1 MTTPTGAGQKW
12 IGRSVKR
19 VEDARLLTGRGTYI
33 DDHPPVGSLFHAAIV
48 RSPHAH
54 ARILGYDL
62 REALAVDGVVGVITG
77 ADVAEHTK
85 PFSVGVTAPA
95 RYYCAATDKA
105 RFVGEPVAVVVAK
118 SRYVAEDAA
127 ELVQVQYE
135 PLPAVVDP
143 ERALE
148 PDAPVLHEA
157 VGSNL
162 ANNRRLVYG
171 DPDRAFR
178 DADVVIKERFRFPKY
193 GSTPMET
200 YGVIARWDRF
210 DGVCTVWSNFM
221 GPFIM
226 HPLTARVLG
235 LPENR
240 LRFIV
245 PPDIGGSFGIK
256 SLIYPY
262 IALIAVASKLT
273 GVAVKWIEDRR
284 EHLLASSTG
293 TDRVAYRELAAR
305 KDGTVLGMRFKWF
318 DNVGGYI
325 RSPEPGC
332 SFRPTGN
339 FVGPYRFQHLEVDA
353 STVMTNKSLTGPNR
367 GYACGH
373 LYFETEGMMDRLAEK
388 LGLDPVEV
396 RRRNLIPASAFP
408 YRTPTGGLYDSG
420 DYPATLDKAVEL
432 AKYDELRREQA
443 TARAAGRYVGIGV
456 ALAVDPSV
464 SNMGYVAT
472 ALDPQFRAKPEYL
485 PKSGAVDSATVKV
498 DPLGR
503 VTAIL
508 ATTPQG
514 QGHQTIV
521 AQIIADEL
529 GLVPEDVTV
538 VDEMDTFT
546 RIWSISSGTYS
557 SRFGSVGTSA
567 VALAARKLKAK
578 LVAYAA
584 HLMDLPAESLE
595 FRDGSVRPKQ
605 GKGPSYSVKDLAGRA
620 HWNTESLP
628 EGMEPGLQATAV
640 FGFEVAR
647 SVDQEDRVNSS
658 NTYGFI
664 AEIMAVEVDPETAA
678 IKILRYVSVHDAGT
692 IINPMI
698 AEGQIYGGALH
709 GLGGALYEELQYD
722 EDGQCLTAT
731 FMDYLVP
738 TACEAPPTIE
748 IAHVVSPSPLTPLG
762 SKGLGESSSMT
773 VPAVIANA
781 VSDAL
786 APLGI
791 RITELPMT
799 PSGLWKLIERARRS
813 PAAPADRAP
822 VERADRSPAAPAAGH
837 PRSEPT
843 TRTPLQ

>member
-1 MTTPTGAGQKW
+1 MSATKW
-12 IGRSVKR
+12 IGKPVKR
-19 VEDARLLTGRGTYI
+19 VEDARLLTGRGAYI
-33 DDHPPVGSLFHAAIV
+33 DDHPPVANLFHAAIV

-54 ARILGYDL
+54 ARILGYDVAAA
-62 REALAVDGVVGVITG
+62 RAMDGVVGVVTG
-77 ADVAEHTK
+77 ADVLKHTK
-85 PFSVGVTAPA
+85 PFSVGVTAPVH
-95 RYYCAATDKA
+95 YYCAATDRA

-118 SRYVAEDAA
+118 SRYAAEDAA
-127 ELVQVQYE
+127 DLVRVDYE

-178 DADVVIKERFRFPKY
+178 DADVVVKERFKFPKY
-193 GSTPMET
+193 GSTPIET
-200 YGVIARWDRF
+200 YGVIAKWDALE
-210 DGVCTVWSNFM
+210 GVCTVWSNFM

-262 IALIAVASKLT
+262 IALIALASKLT
-273 GVAVKWIEDRR
+273 GVAVKWIEDRH

-293 TDRVAYRELAAR
+293 TDRVAYRELAAK
-305 KDGTVLGMRFKWF
+305 KDGTILGMRFRWL

-353 STVMTNKSLTGPNR
+353 STVTTNKSLTGPNR

-373 LYFETEGMMDRLAEK
+373 LYFETEGMLDRLADE
-388 LGLDPVEV
+388 LGVDPAEV
-396 RRRNLIPASAFP
+396 RRRNLIQPQAMP
-408 YRTPTGGLYDSG
+408 YRTPSGGLYDSG
-420 DYPATLDKAVEL
+420 DYPKAFDKALEL
-432 AKYDELRREQA
+432 AKYAELRREQA
-443 TARAAGRYVGIGV
+443 KARAAGRWFGVGL

-508 ATTPQG
+508 GTTPQG
-514 QGHQTIV
+514 QGHQTVVSQIV
-521 AQIIADEL
+521 AEEL
-529 GLVPEDVTV
+529 GLDPEDVTV

-546 RIWSISSGTYS
+546 RVWSISSGTYS

-567 VALAARKLKAK
+567 VALAARKLRAK
-578 LVAYAA
+578 LVEYAA
-584 HLMDLPAESLE
+584 HLMDMPVAQVEW
-595 FRDGSVRPKQ
+595 RDGAVRPKE

-640 FGFEVAR
+640 FGFTVSKA
-647 SVDQEDRVNSS
+647 VDAEDRVNSS

-664 AEIMAVEVDPETAA
+664 AEVMAVEVDPETAA

-709 GLGGALYEELQYD
+709 GLGGALYEELAYD
-722 EDGQCLTAT
+722 EDGQCLTGS

-738 TACEAPPTIE
+738 TASEAPTIE

-786 APLGI
+786 KPLGI
-791 RITELPMT
+791 RINELPMT
-799 PSGLWKLIERARRS
+799 PSKLHALIKKARK
-813 PAAPADRAP
+813 A
-822 VERADRSPAAPAAGH
+822 
-837 PRSEPT
+837 
-843 TRTPLQ
+843 

>member
-1 MTTPTGAGQKW
+1 MSPTGW
-12 IGRSVKR
+12 IGKPVKR

-33 DDHPPVGSLFHAAIV
+33 DDHPPVANLHHAAIV

-54 ARILGYDL
+54 ARIAGYDL
-62 REALAVDGVVGVITG
+62 TAALAVDGVVGAVTG
-77 ADVAEHTK
+77 EDVLRHTK
-85 PFSVGVTAPA
+85 PFSVGVTAPVH
-95 RYYCAATDKA
+95 YYCAATDKA
-105 RFVGEPVAVVVAK
+105 RFVGEPVAVLVAK
-118 SRYVAEDAA
+118 TRYIAEDAA
-127 ELVQVQYE
+127 ELVRVRYE

-148 PDAPVLHEA
+148 PDAPVLHDA
-157 VGSNL
+157 VGTNL
-162 ANNRRLVYG
+162 AGHRRLVYG
-171 DPDRAFR
+171 DPDRAFGE
-178 DADVVIKERFRFPKY
+178 ADVVLKERFRFPKY
-193 GSTPMET
+193 GSTPIET
-200 YGVIARWDRF
+200 YGVIAAWDSLE
-210 DGVCTVWSNFM
+210 GVCTVWSNFM

-235 LPENR
+235 LPENQ

-256 SLIYPY
+256 TSIYPY
-262 IALIAVASKLT
+262 IALIALAALRT

-284 EHLLASSTG
+284 EHLLASSSG
-293 TDRVAYRELAAR
+293 TDRIADRELAAK
-305 KDGTVLGMRFKWF
+305 KDGTILGMRFRWL

-339 FVGPYRFQHLEVDA
+339 FVGPYRFQNLEVDA

-373 LYFETEGMMDRLAEK
+373 LYFETEGMIDRLADR
-388 LGLDPVEV
+388 LGMDPAEV
-396 RRRNLIPASAFP
+396 RRRNLIPPGAMP

-420 DYPATLDKAVEL
+420 DYPAAFEKALEI
-432 AKYDELRREQA
+432 AKYTELRREQA
-443 TARAAGRYVGIGV
+443 KARAASRYVGIGL

-485 PKSGAVDSATVKV
+485 PKSGAVDSATVKI

-503 VTAIL
+503 VIAIL
-508 ATTPQG
+508 GTTPQG
-514 QGHQTIV
+514 QGHQTVVSQIV
-521 AQIIADEL
+521 ADEL
-529 GLVPEDVTV
+529 GLHPEDVTV

-578 LVAYAA
+578 LVEYAA
-584 HLMDLPAESLE
+584 HLMGVTPSEVE
-595 FRDGSVRPKQ
+595 FRDGGVHRTS
-605 GKGPSYSVKDLAGRA
+605 GKAAPYSIKDLAGRA

-628 EGMEPGLQATAV
+628 EGMEPGLAATAV
-640 FGFEVAR
+640 FGFTVAKA
-647 SVDQEDRVNSS
+647 VDAEDRVNSS

-664 AEIMAVEVDPETAA
+664 AEVMAVEVDPDTAA
-678 IKILRYVSVHDAGT
+678 ITIVKYVTVHDAGT

-698 AEGQIYGGALH
+698 VEGQIYGGALH
-709 GLGGALYEELQYD
+709 GLGGALYEELAYD
-722 EDGQCLTAT
+722 DAVQCLSGT
-731 FMDYLVP
+731 FMDSLEP
-738 TACEAPPTIE
+738 TATEAPTID

-773 VPAVIANA
+773 VPAGIANA

-786 APLGI
+786 SPLGI

-799 PSGLWKLIERARRS
+799 PTRLYELIKKARQ
-813 PAAPADRAP
+813 
-822 VERADRSPAAPAAGH
+822 
-837 PRSEPT
+837 T
-843 TRTPLQ
+843 

>member
-1 MTTPTGAGQKW
+1 MSRSTGTPEASTTSERW
-12 IGRSVKR
+12 IGRPVRR
-19 VEDARLLTGRGTYI
+19 VEDHRLLTGRGTYI
-33 DDHPPVGSLFHAAIV
+33 DDHPPVANAYAAAIV

-54 ARILGYDL
+54 ARILGYDDAA
-62 REALAVDGVVGVITG
+62 ALATPGVAGVITG
-77 ADVAEHTK
+77 ADVARATK
-85 PFSVGVTAPA
+85 PFSVGVTAPVH
-95 RYYCAATDKA
+95 YYCAATDRA
-105 RFVGEPVAVVVAK
+105 RFVGEPVAVVVARD
-118 SRYVAEDAA
+118 RYLAEDAA
-127 ELVQVQYE
+127 EAVVVDYE
-135 PLPAVVDP
+135 PLPVVIDP

-162 ANNRRLVYG
+162 AGHRRLVYG
-171 DPDRAFR
+171 DPDRAFAE
-178 DADVVIKERFRFPKY
+178 ADVVIRERFRFPKY
-193 GSTPMET
+193 GSTPIET
-200 YGVIARWDRF
+200 YGIIARWDPH
-210 DGVCTVWSNFM
+210 DGVLTVWSNFM

-226 HPLTARVLG
+226 HPLVARVLG
-235 LPENR
+235 LAENK

-256 SLIYPY
+256 SSIYPY
-262 IALIAVASKLT
+262 IALIGLAAMRT
-273 GVAVKWIEDRR
+273 GVTVKWIEDRR

-293 TDRVAYRELAAR
+293 TDRIADRELAAR
-305 KDGTVLGMRFKWF
+305 RDGTILGMRFRWL

-339 FVGPYRFQHLEVDA
+339 FVGPYRFQDLEVDA
-353 STVMTNKSLTGPNR
+353 AVVMTNKSLTGPNR

-373 LYFETEGMMDRLAEK
+373 LYFETERMIDLLAER
-388 LGLDPVEV
+388 LGMDPVEV
-396 RRRNLIPASAFP
+396 RRKNLIQPEDFP

-420 DYPATLDKAVEL
+420 DYPATLDKALEM
-432 AKYDELRREQA
+432 ARYPALREAQ
-443 TARAAGRYVGIGV
+443 ARARAEGRWVGIGI

-485 PKSGAVDSATVKV
+485 PKSGAAESATVKV

-508 ATTPQG
+508 GTTPQG

-521 AQIIADEL
+521 SQIVADEL
-529 GLVPEDVTV
+529 GLRPEDVTV

-567 VALAARKLKAK
+567 AALAARKLKAK
-578 LVAYAA
+578 LVEYAA
-584 HLMDLPAESLE
+584 HLMEAPAGQLE
-595 FRDGSVRPKQ
+595 FRDGAVRHRA
-605 GKGPSYSVKDLAGRA
+605 GKGPAYTVKDLAGRA
-620 HWNTESLP
+620 HWHTQSIP
-628 EGMEPGLQATAV
+628 DGMEAGLQATAV
-640 FGFEVAR
+640 FHFPEAKA
-647 SVDQEDRVNSS
+647 VDAEDRVNSS

-664 AEIMAVEVDPETAA
+664 AEVMMVEVDRQTAA
-678 IKILRYVSVHDAGT
+678 VKISKYITVHDAGT

-698 AEGQIYGGALH
+698 VEGQIYGGALH

-722 EDGQCLTAT
+722 DSGQCLTAT

-738 TACEAPPTIE
+738 TASEAPVIDIE
-748 IAHVVSPSPLTPLG
+748 HISSPSPLTTLG

-773 VPAVIANA
+773 VPAVLANA

-786 APLGI
+786 QPLGI
-791 RITELPMT
+791 GITELPIT
-799 PSGLWKLIERARRS
+799 PSRLWERIEEARRAGGR
-813 PAAPADRAP
+813 PRA
-822 VERADRSPAAPAAGH
+822 
-837 PRSEPT
+837 
-843 TRTPLQ
+843 

>member
-1 MTTPTGAGQKW
+1 MTERW
-12 IGRSVKR
+12 IGRSVPR
-19 VEDARLLTGRGTYI
+19 VEDGRLLTGRGTFI
-33 DDHPPVGSLFHAAIV
+33 DDHPPVANLCHAAIV

-62 REALAVDGVVGVITG
+62 TAALAMEGVVGAITG
-77 ADVAEHTK
+77 ADVAKACK
-85 PFSVGVTAPA
+85 PFGVGVTAPVH
-95 RYYCAATDKA
+95 YYPTAIDRA
-105 RFVGEPVAVVVAK
+105 RFVGEPVAVVVARD
-118 SRYVAEDAA
+118 RYLAEDAA
-127 ELVQVQYE
+127 EMVAVDYD

-148 PDAPVLHEA
+148 PDAPILHEK
-157 VGSNL
+157 VGTNL
-162 ANNRRLVYG
+162 AGNRRLVYG
-171 DPDRAFR
+171 DPDGAFA
-178 DADVVIKERFRFPKY
+178 DADVVVRERFRFPKY
-193 GSTPMET
+193 GSTPIET
-200 YGVIARWDRF
+200 YGVIARWDPL
-210 DGVCTVWSNFM
+210 DGVLTIWSNFM

-226 HPLTARVLG
+226 HPLVARVLG

-245 PPDIGGSFGIK
+245 PTDIGGSFGIK
-256 SLIYPY
+256 SSIYPY
-262 IALIAVASKLT
+262 MALIGLAAMKT
-273 GVAVKWIEDRR
+273 GVPVKWIEDRR
-284 EHLLASSTG
+284 EHLLASSSG
-293 TDRVAYRELAAR
+293 TDRIAWREVAAR
-305 KDGTVLGMRFKWF
+305 RDGTILGMRFKWY

-339 FVGPYRFQHLEVDA
+339 FVGPYSFQNLEVDA
-353 STVMTNKSLTGPNR
+353 SVVMTNKSLTGPNR

-373 LYFETEGMMDRLAEK
+373 LYFETERMMDLLAAK
-388 LGLDPVEV
+388 VGLDPVEI
-396 RRRNLIPASAFP
+396 RRKNLIARDAFP

-420 DYPATLDKAVEL
+420 DYQTTFDRALEA
-432 AKYDELRREQA
+432 AKYDDLRRQQSK
-443 TARAAGRYVGIGV
+443 ARAEGRLFGIGL

-485 PKSGAVDSATVKV
+485 PKSGAVDAATVKI

-503 VTAIL
+503 VIAIL
-508 ATTPQG
+508 GTTPQG

-521 AQIIADEL
+521 SQIVADEL
-529 GLVPEDVTV
+529 GLEPRDVTV

-546 RIWSISSGTYS
+546 RVWSISSGTYS

-567 VALAARKLKAK
+567 TALAARKLKAK
-578 LVAYAA
+578 LVEYAA
-584 HLMDLPAESLE
+584 HLMDRPADDVE
-595 FRDGSVRPKQ
+595 FRDGGVHLKQ
-605 GKGPSYSVKDLAGRA
+605 GKGPSYSIKDLAGRA

-628 EGMEPGLQATAV
+628 EGMEPALQATAV
-640 FGFEVAR
+640 FGFTVAKA
-647 SVDQEDRVNSS
+647 VDAEDRVNSS

-664 AEIMAVEVDPETAA
+664 AEVMAVEVDPGTAA
-678 IKILRYVSVHDAGT
+678 IRIVKYVTVHDAGT

-698 AEGQIYGGALH
+698 VEGQIYGGALH
-709 GLGGALYEELQYD
+709 GLGGALYEELAYD
-722 EDGQCLTAT
+722 DDGQLLTGT

-738 TACEAPPTIE
+738 TASEAPEIDIE
-748 IAHVVSPSPLTPLG
+748 HVVSPSPLTTLG

-791 RITELPMT
+791 SITELPMT
-799 PSGLWKLIERARRS
+799 PSRLHALIQAARPGGRA
-813 PAAPADRAP
+813 
-822 VERADRSPAAPAAGH
+822 
-837 PRSEPT
+837 
-843 TRTPLQ
+843 

>member
-1 MTTPTGAGQKW
+1 MKASGW
-12 IGRSVKR
+12 IGKPVKR
-19 VEDARLLTGRGTYI
+19 VEDARLLTGRGRFI
-33 DDHPPVGSLFHAAIV
+33 DDHPPTGNIHHAAIV

-54 ARILGYDL
+54 ARILGYDVAA
-62 REALAVDGVVGVITG
+62 ALKMDGVVGVVTG
-77 ADVAEHTK
+77 EDVAKSTR
-85 PFSVGVTAPA
+85 PFSVGVTAPVH
-95 RYYCAATDKA
+95 YYCAATDRA
-105 RFVGEPVAVVVAK
+105 RFVGEPVAVVVARD
-118 SRYVAEDAA
+118 RYRAEDAA
-127 ELVQVQYE
+127 DAVVVHYE
-135 PLPAVVDP
+135 PIPAVLDP

-148 PDAPVLHEA
+148 PDAPVLHDA
-157 VGSNL
+157 VGTNL
-162 ANNRRLVYG
+162 AGHRRLVYG

-178 DADVVIKERFRFPKY
+178 EADVVIRERFRFPKY
-193 GSTPMET
+193 GSTPIET
-200 YGVIARWDRF
+200 YGIVARWDVLE
-210 DGVCTVWSNFM
+210 GVLTVWSNFM

-256 SLIYPY
+256 SSIYPY
-262 IALIAVASKLT
+262 IALIGLAAMKT
-273 GVAVKWIEDRR
+273 GVTVKWIEDRR

-293 TDRVAYRELAAR
+293 TDRIADREVAAR
-305 KDGTVLGMRFKWF
+305 KDGTVVGMRFRWL

-339 FVGPYRFQHLEVDA
+339 FVGPYRFQNLEVDA
-353 STVMTNKSLTGPNR
+353 SVVMTNKSLTGPNR

-373 LYFETEGMMDRLAEK
+373 LYFETEGMMDRLAEA

-396 RRRNLIPASAFP
+396 RRRNLLVSEQMP

-420 DYPATLDKAVEL
+420 DYPAAFDKALDL
-432 AKYDELRREQA
+432 AQYDQLRREQA
-443 TARAAGRYVGIGV
+443 KARAEGRWFGIGL

-508 ATTPQG
+508 GSTPQG
-514 QGHQTIV
+514 QGHQTVV
-521 AQIIADEL
+521 AQILADEL
-529 GLVPEDVTV
+529 GLVPDDVTV

-546 RIWSISSGTYS
+546 RVWSISSGTYS

-567 VALAARKLKAK
+567 VALAARKLKRK
-578 LVAYAA
+578 LCEYAA
-584 HLMDLPAESLE
+584 HLMEVPADQVE
-595 FRDGSVRPKQ
+595 FSQGAGRGRAGQRPA
-605 GKGPSYSVKDLAGRA
+605 SSVKDLAGRA

-628 EGMEPGLQATAV
+628 DGMEPGLQATAV
-640 FGFEVAR
+640 FGFSVAKA
-647 SVDQEDRVNSS
+647 VDQEDRVNSS

-664 AEIMAVEVDPETAA
+664 AEVMAVEVDPETAA
-678 IKILRYVSVHDAGT
+678 ITILKYVTVHDAGT
-692 IINPMI
+692 VINPMI

-709 GLGGALYEELQYD
+709 GLGGALYEELLYD
-722 EDGQCLTAT
+722 ENGQCLTAT

-738 TACEAPPTIE
+738 TASEAPRID
-748 IAHVVSPSPLTPLG
+748 IGHIVSPSPLTPLG

-773 VPAVIANA
+773 VPAVIAGA

-786 APLGI
+786 SPLGV

-799 PSGLWKLIERARRS
+799 PDRLWRLIRGARAGQRR
-813 PAAPADRAP
+813 
-822 VERADRSPAAPAAGH
+822 
-837 PRSEPT
+837 
-843 TRTPLQ
+843 

>member
-1 MTTPTGAGQKW
+1 MSATGW
-12 IGRSVKR
+12 IGKSVRR
-19 VEDARLLTGRGTYI
+19 VEDWHLLTGRGTYI
-33 DDHPPVGSLFHAAIV
+33 DDHPPVA
-48 RSPHAH
+48 
-54 ARILGYDL
+54 
-62 REALAVDGVVGVITG
+62 GV
-77 ADVAEHTK
+77 H
-85 PFSVGVTAPA
+85 
-95 RYYCAATDKA
+95 
-105 RFVGEPVAVVVAK
+105 
-118 SRYVAEDAA
+118 
-127 ELVQVQYE
+127 
-135 PLPAVVDP
+135 PAVIDP
-143 ERALE
+143 EAALE
-148 PDAPVLHEA
+148 PDAPILHDA
-157 VGSNL
+157 VGTNL
-162 ANNRRLVYG
+162 AGHRRLVYG

-178 DADVVIKERFRFPKY
+178 EADVVLKERFRFPKY
-193 GSTPMET
+193 SSTPIET
-200 YGVIARWDRF
+200 YGVIAKWDAL

-235 LPENR
+235 LPENK

-256 SLIYPY
+256 TSIYPY
-262 IALIAVASKLT
+262 IALIALAAMRT

-284 EHLLASSTG
+284 EHLLASSSG
-293 TDRVAYRELAAR
+293 TDRIADRELAAK
-305 KDGTVLGMRFKWF
+305 KDGTILGMRFRWL

-339 FVGPYRFQHLEVDA
+339 FVGPYRFQNLEVDA
-353 STVMTNKSLTGPNR
+353 SAVMTNKSLTGPNR

-373 LYFETEGMMDRLAEK
+373 LYFETEGMIDRLADR
-388 LGLDPVEV
+388 LGMDPAEV
-396 RRRNLIPASAFP
+396 RRRNLIPPGAMP

-420 DYPATLDKAVEL
+420 DYPAAFEKALEI
-432 AKYDELRREQA
+432 AKYTELRREQA
-443 TARAAGRYVGIGV
+443 KARAASRYVGIGL

-472 ALDPQFRAKPEYL
+472 ALDPRFRAKPEYL
-485 PKSGAVDSATVKV
+485 PKSGAVDSATVKI

-503 VTAIL
+503 VIAIL
-508 ATTPQG
+508 GTTPQG

-521 AQIIADEL
+521 SQIVADEL
-529 GLVPEDVTV
+529 GVEPRDVTV

-546 RIWSISSGTYS
+546 RVWSISSGTYS

-578 LVAYAA
+578 LVEYGA
-584 HLMDLPAESLE
+584 HLLDVPKEQLT
-595 FRDGSVRPKQ
+595 FRDGAIRPRT
-605 GKGPSYSVKDLAGRA
+605 GKGPSYSIKDLAGRA

-640 FGFEVAR
+640 FGFPVSKA
-647 SVDQEDRVNSS
+647 VDAEDRVNSS

-664 AEIMAVEVDPETAA
+664 AEVMAVEVDPETAA
-678 IKILRYVSVHDAGT
+678 IKILRYATVHDAGT

-722 EDGQCLTAT
+722 EGGQLLTGT

-738 TACEAPPTIE
+738 TAVEAPVID

-786 APLGI
+786 APIGV
-791 RITELPMT
+791 RISELPMS
-799 PSGLWKLIERARRS
+799 PARLWELIERARKTGGSGS
-813 PAAPADRAP
+813 P
-822 VERADRSPAAPAAGH
+822 
-837 PRSEPT
+837 
-843 TRTPLQ
+843 

>member
-1 MTTPTGAGQKW
+1 MTTQSW
-12 IGRSVKR
+12 IGQPVKR
-19 VEDARLLTGRGTYI
+19 VEDARLLSGRGNFI
-33 DDHPPVGSLFHAAIV
+33 DDLTPCPNVHHAAIV

-54 ARILGYDL
+54 ARILGY
-62 REALAVDGVVGVITG
+62 EVSAALAMEGVVGVITG
-77 ADVAEHTK
+77 GDVERLTR
-85 PFSVGVTAPA
+85 PFSVGVTAPVS
-95 RYYCAATDKA
+95 YYCLATDKA
-105 RFVGEPVAVVVAK
+105 RFVGEPVAMVVARN
-118 SRYVAEDAA
+118 RYLAEDAA
-127 ELVQVQYE
+127 EAVVVDYE
-135 PLPAVVDP
+135 PLPAVVDV

-148 PDAPVLHEA
+148 PNAPVLHEA
-157 VGSNL
+157 MGGNL
-162 ANNRRLVYG
+162 TGHRRLVYS
-171 DPDRAFR
+171 DPDRAF
-178 DADVVIKERFRFPKY
+178 AEAEIVIRERFRYPKY
-193 GSTPMET
+193 SSTPIET
-200 YGVIARWDRF
+200 YGVIAHWEPLE
-210 DGVCTVWSNFM
+210 GVYTLWSNFM

-235 LPENR
+235 VSENR

-256 SLIYPY
+256 SSMYPY
-262 IALIAVASKLT
+262 MALVALAARLT
-273 GVAVKWIEDRR
+273 GVPVKWIEDRR
-284 EHLLASSTG
+284 EHLLASSSG

-305 KDGTVLGMRFKWF
+305 KDGTVLGMRYRWL

-339 FVGPYRFQHLEVDA
+339 FVGPYRFENLEVDA
-353 STVMTNKSLTGPNR
+353 SVVMTNKSLTGPNR

-373 LYFETEGMMDRLAEK
+373 LYFETEGMMDRLAER

-396 RRRNLIPASAFP
+396 RRTNLIQRGEFP
-408 YRTPTGGLYDSG
+408 YRSPTGGLYDSG
-420 DYPATLDKAVEL
+420 DYPAALDKALEL
-432 AKYDELRREQA
+432 ARYAELRREQVV
-443 TARAAGRYVGIGV
+443 ARAAGRYVGIGV

-472 ALDPQFRAKPEYL
+472 ALDPQLRAKPEYL
-485 PKSGAVDSATVKV
+485 PKSGAVDAATIRV

-514 QGHQTIV
+514 QGHQTVVSQIV
-521 AQIIADEL
+521 ADEL
-529 GLVPEDVTV
+529 GLDPADVTV
-538 VDEMDTFT
+538 VDEMDTYT
-546 RIWSISSGTYS
+546 RFWSISSGTCS

-567 VALAARKLKAK
+567 VALAAKKLKAK
-578 LVAYAA
+578 LVEYAA
-584 HLMDLPAESLE
+584 HLMERPIAELE
-595 FRDGSVRPKQ
+595 FRDGAVRPKT
-605 GKGPSYSVKDLAGRA
+605 GTGPSYSVKDLAGRA

-628 EGMEPGLQATAV
+628 DGMEPGLQASAV
-640 FGFEVAR
+640 FGFTDAR
-647 SVDQEDRVNSS
+647 AVDENDCVNSS

-664 AEIMAVEVDPETAA
+664 AEVMAVEVDPDTAA
-678 IKILRYVSVHDAGT
+678 ITILRYATVHDAGT

-698 AEGQIYGGALH
+698 AEGQIHGGALH

-722 EDGQCLTAT
+722 ADGQFLTGS

-738 TACEAPPTIE
+738 TAAEAPVID

-786 APLGI
+786 RPLGV
-791 RITELPMT
+791 RITELPMS
-799 PSGLWKLIERARRS
+799 PSRLWALIQSARQR
-813 PAAPADRAP
+813 
-822 VERADRSPAAPAAGH
+822 
-837 PRSEPT
+837 
-843 TRTPLQ
+843 

>member
-1 MTTPTGAGQKW
+1 MTAPSGGAGQRW
-12 IGRSVKR
+12 IGRSVRR

-33 DDHPPVGSLFHAAIV
+33 DDHPPVGNLFHAAIV

-62 REALAVDGVVGVITG
+62 EAARALPGVVGVITG
-77 ADVAEHTK
+77 ADVARHSK
-85 PFSVGVTAPA
+85 PFSVGVTAPVH
-95 RYYCAATDKA
+95 YYCAATDKA
-105 RFVGEPVAVVVAK
+105 RFVGEPVAVVVAR

-127 ELVQVQYE
+127 ELVQVRYE

-148 PDAPVLHEA
+148 PDAPVLHET
-157 VGSNL
+157 VGTNL

-178 DADVVIKERFRFPKY
+178 DAEVVLKERFRFPKY
-193 GSTPMET
+193 GSTPIET
-200 YGVIARWDRF
+200 YGVIARWDAL

-262 IALIAVASKLT
+262 IALVALASKLT

-305 KDGTVLGMRFKWF
+305 KDGTVLGMRFKWL

-353 STVMTNKSLTGPNR
+353 STVMTNKCLTGPNR

-373 LYFETEGMMDRLAEK
+373 LYFETEGMMDRLAER

-396 RRRNLIPASAFP
+396 RRRNLIPAGAFP

-420 DYPATLDKAVEL
+420 DYPAALDKAVQL
-432 AKYDELRREQA
+432 ARYDELRREQA
-443 TARAAGRYVGIGV
+443 RARAAGRYFGVGV

-521 AQIIADEL
+521 AQIVADEL
-529 GLVPEDVTV
+529 GSVPEDVTV

-546 RIWSISSGTYS
+546 RVWSISSGTYS

-595 FRDGSVRPKQ
+595 FRDGAVRPKR

-628 EGMEPGLQATAV
+628 AGMEPGLQATAV
-640 FGFEVAR
+640 FGFDVAR
-647 SVDQEDRVNSS
+647 AVDAEDRVNSS

-678 IKILRYVSVHDAGT
+678 IRILRYVTVHDAGT

-738 TACEAPPTIE
+738 TACEAPTIE

-773 VPAVIANA
+773 VPAVVANA

-791 RITELPMT
+791 RITELPIT
-799 PSGLWKLIERARRS
+799 PSKLHAMIQKARK
-813 PAAPADRAP
+813 
-822 VERADRSPAAPAAGH
+822 
-837 PRSEPT
+837 T
-843 TRTPLQ
+843 

>member
-1 MTTPTGAGQKW
+1 MTERAAQDRPADAPGW
-12 IGRSVKR
+12 IGQPVKR
-19 VEDARLLTGRGTYI
+19 VEDARLLAGRGRFI
-33 DDHPPVGSLFHAAIV
+33 DDASPCPDVHHAAIV

-54 ARILGYDL
+54 ARILGYDVSA
-62 REALAVDGVVGVITG
+62 ALAMEGVAGVVTG
-77 ADVAEHTK
+77 EDVARLTK
-85 PFSVGVTAPA
+85 PFSVGVTAPV

-105 RFVGEPVAVVVAK
+105 RFVGEPVAVVVARD
-118 SRYVAEDAA
+118 RYLAEDAA
-127 ELVQVQYE
+127 DAVAVHYE
-135 PLPAVVDP
+135 PLPAVVDV

-148 PDAPVLHEA
+148 PDAPLLHEA

-162 ANNRRLVYG
+162 AGHRRLVYG
-171 DPDRAFR
+171 DPDRAFAE
-178 DADVVIKERFRFPKY
+178 ADVVIRERFRYPKY
-193 GSTPMET
+193 SSTPIET
-200 YGVIARWDRF
+200 YGVIARWDPLEAAY
-210 DGVCTVWSNFM
+210 TLWSNFM

-235 LPENR
+235 VAENK

-256 SLIYPY
+256 SSMYPY
-262 IALIAVASKLT
+262 MALIALAARQT
-273 GVAVKWIEDRR
+273 GVPVKWIEDRR
-284 EHLLASSTG
+284 EHLMASSSG
-293 TDRVAYRELAAR
+293 TDRVAYRELAAK
-305 KDGTVLGMRFKWF
+305 KDGSILGMRYRWL

-339 FVGPYRFQHLEVDA
+339 FVGPYRFQHLEVDT
-353 STVMTNKSLTGPNR
+353 SVVMTNKSLTGPNR

-373 LYFETEGMMDRLAEK
+373 LYFETERMMDLLAER

-396 RRRNLIPASAFP
+396 RRRNLIQAGQFP
-408 YRTPTGGLYDSG
+408 YRSPTGGLYDSG
-420 DYPATLDKAVEL
+420 DYPAALDKALEV
-432 AKYDELRREQA
+432 ARYAELREEQKH
-443 TARAAGRYVGIGV
+443 ARAAGRCFGIGV

-485 PKSGAVDSATVKV
+485 PKSGAVDAATVRV

-503 VTAIL
+503 VTVIL

-514 QGHQTIV
+514 QGHQTVVSQIV
-521 AQIIADEL
+521 ADEL
-529 GLVPEDVTV
+529 GLTPEDVTV

-546 RIWSISSGTYS
+546 RFWSISSGTYS

-578 LVAYAA
+578 LVDYAA
-584 HLMDLPAESLE
+584 HLMERPAAELT
-595 FRDGSVRPKQ
+595 FRDGAVRTTT

-628 EGMEPGLQATAV
+628 EGMEPGLEASAV
-640 FGFEVAR
+640 FGFTVAKA
-647 SVDQEDRVNSS
+647 VDQNDCVNSS

-664 AEIMAVEVDPETAA
+664 AEVMAVEVDPETAA
-678 IKILRYVSVHDAGT
+678 IKILRYATVHDAGT

-709 GLGGALYEELQYD
+709 GLGGALFEELQYD
-722 EDGQCLTAT
+722 DAGQFLTGS

-738 TACEAPPTIE
+738 TAAEAPVID
-748 IAHVVSPSPLTPLG
+748 IAHIVSPSPLTPLG

-786 APLGI
+786 GPLGV
-791 RITELPMT
+791 RITELPMSPT
-799 PSGLWKLIERARRS
+799 RLWTLIERARQEGSAVR
-813 PAAPADRAP
+813 P
-822 VERADRSPAAPAAGH
+822 
-837 PRSEPT
+837 
-843 TRTPLQ
+843 

>member
-1 MTTPTGAGQKW
+1 MPAQPW
-12 IGRSVKR
+12 VGRSVPR
-19 VEDARLLTGRGTYI
+19 VEDGRLLTGRGTFI
-33 DDHPPVGSLFHAAIV
+33 DDHPPVANACHAAIV

-54 ARILGYDL
+54 ARILGYDVAP
-62 REALAVDGVVGVITG
+62 ALAMEGVVGVLTG
-77 ADVAEHTK
+77 AEVGQACK
-85 PFSVGVTAPA
+85 PFGVGVTAPV
-95 RYYCAATDKA
+95 RYYPAAVDKV
-105 RFVGEPVAVVVAK
+105 RFVGEPVAVVVARD
-118 SRYVAEDAA
+118 RYLAEDAA
-127 ELVQVQYE
+127 ETVGVDYE
-135 PLPAVVDP
+135 VLPAVVDP
-143 ERALE
+143 EKALE
-148 PDAPVLHEA
+148 PDAPVLHEK

-162 ANNRRLVYG
+162 AGHRRLVYG
-171 DPDRAFR
+171 DPDRAFAE
-178 DADVVIKERFRFPKY
+178 ADVVVRERFRFPKY
-193 GSTPMET
+193 GSTPIET
-200 YGVIARWDRF
+200 YGVIARWEPL
-210 DGVCTVWSNFM
+210 DGVLTIWSNFM

-226 HPLTARVLG
+226 HPLVARVLG

-256 SLIYPY
+256 SSIYPY
-262 IALIAVASKLT
+262 LALVGLAAMKL
-273 GVAVKWIEDRR
+273 GVPVKWIEDRR
-284 EHLLASSTG
+284 EHLLASSSG
-293 TDRVAYRELAAR
+293 TDRVAWREVAAR
-305 KDGTVLGMRFKWF
+305 KDGTILGMRFRWL

-339 FVGPYRFQHLEVDA
+339 FVGPYRFQNLEVDA
-353 STVMTNKSLTGPNR
+353 SVVMTNKSLTGPNR

-373 LYFETEGMMDRLAEK
+373 LYFETERMMDLLAER

-396 RRRNLIPASAFP
+396 RRRNLIGAESFP

-420 DYPATLDKAVEL
+420 DYAATLDRALEV
-432 AKYDELRREQA
+432 AGYDELRREQA
-443 TARAAGRYVGIGV
+443 RARAQGRHVGIGV

-485 PKSGAVDSATVKV
+485 PKSGAVDSATVKI

-503 VTAIL
+503 VIAIL
-508 ATTPQG
+508 GTTPQG

-521 AQIIADEL
+521 SQIVADEL
-529 GLVPEDVTV
+529 GVEPRDVTV

-546 RIWSISSGTYS
+546 RVWSISSGTYS

-578 LVAYAA
+578 LLAYAA
-584 HLMDLPAESLE
+584 HLMDVSVEEVE
-595 FRDGSVRPKQ
+595 FRDGGVHRRM
-605 GKGPSYSVKDLAGRA
+605 GKGAAYSIKDLAGRA

-640 FGFEVAR
+640 FGFTVAKA
-647 SVDQEDRVNSS
+647 VDAEDRVNSS

-664 AEIMAVEVDPETAA
+664 AEVMAVEVDPDTAA
-678 IKILRYVSVHDAGT
+678 IEILKYVTVHDAGT

-698 AEGQIYGGALH
+698 VEGQIYGGALH
-709 GLGGALYEELQYD
+709 GLGGALYEELAYD
-722 EDGQCLTAT
+722 DDGQLLTGT

-738 TACEAPPTIE
+738 TATEAPEIE
-748 IAHVVSPSPLTPLG
+748 IAHVVSPSPLTTLG

-786 APLGI
+786 KPLGVS
-791 RITELPMT
+791 ITELPMT
-799 PSGLWKLIERARRS
+799 PSRLHALIQAS
-813 PAAPADRAP
+813 PISR
-822 VERADRSPAAPAAGH
+822 
-837 PRSEPT
+837 
-843 TRTPLQ
+843 

>member
-1 MTTPTGAGQKW
+1 VNPRGW

-19 VEDARLLTGRGTYI
+19 VEDARLLTGRGTFI
-33 DDHPPVGSLFHAAIV
+33 DDHPPVANVCHAAIV

-54 ARILGYDL
+54 ARIRGWDL
-62 REALAVDGVVGVITG
+62 AAAAKMDGVVGIVTG
-77 ADVAEHTK
+77 ADVLASTK
-85 PFSVGVTAPA
+85 PFSVGVTAPIH
-95 RYYCAATDKA
+95 YYCAATDRA
-105 RFVGEPVAVVVAK
+105 RFVGEPVAVVVAT
-118 SRYVAEDAA
+118 SRYLAEDAA
-127 ELVQVQYE
+127 EAVGVDYE

-148 PDAPVLHEA
+148 AAAPVLHEA
-157 VGSNL
+157 VGTNL
-162 ANNRRLVYG
+162 ASHRHLVYG

-178 DADVVIKERFRFPKY
+178 EAEIVLEERFRFPKY
-193 GSTPMET
+193 GSTPIET
-200 YGVIARWDRF
+200 YGIIARWDPL
-210 DGVCTVWSNFM
+210 DGVLTVWSNFM

-235 LPENR
+235 LPENK

-256 SLIYPY
+256 SSIYPY
-262 IALIAVASKLT
+262 IALIGLAAMRT
-273 GVAVKWIEDRR
+273 GVPVKWIEDRR
-284 EHLLASSTG
+284 EHLLASSSG
-293 TDRVAYRELAAR
+293 TDRVAYRAVAAR
-305 KDGTVLGMRFKWF
+305 KDGTVLGMRFTWL

-339 FVGPYRFQHLEVDA
+339 FVGPYRFQNLEVDA

-373 LYFETEGMMDRLAEK
+373 LYFETEGMMDRLAAK
-388 LGLDPVEV
+388 LGLDPADV
-396 RRRNLIPASAFP
+396 RRRNLLQPEQFP
-408 YRTPTGGLYDSG
+408 YRTPSGGLYDSG
-420 DYPATLDKAVEL
+420 DYPAAFDKALEI
-432 AKYDELRREQA
+432 AKYAELRREQA
-443 TARAAGRYVGIGV
+443 RARAAGRYFGIGL

-485 PKSGAVDSATVKV
+485 PKSGAVDSATVKI

-503 VTAIL
+503 VIAIL
-508 ATTPQG
+508 GTTPQG

-521 AQIIADEL
+521 SQIVADEL
-529 GLVPEDVTV
+529 GLEPREVTV

-546 RIWSISSGTYS
+546 RVWSISSGTYS

-578 LVAYAA
+578 LIEYAG
-584 HLMDLPAESLE
+584 HLMEVPPEQLE
-595 FRDGSVRPKQ
+595 FRDGGVFPRR
-605 GKGPSYSVKDLAGRA
+605 GKGPSYSIKDLAGRA
-620 HWNTESLP
+620 HWHTQSLP

-640 FGFEVAR
+640 FGFRVSEA
-647 SVDQEDRVNSS
+647 VDGADRVNSS

-664 AEIMAVEVDPETAA
+664 AEVMAVEVDPDTGA
-678 IKILRYVSVHDAGT
+678 ITIVKYVTVHDAGT

-709 GLGGALYEELQYD
+709 GLGGALYEELAYD
-722 EDGQCLTAT
+722 EDGQFLTAT

-738 TACEAPPTIE
+738 TASEAPTID

-786 APLGI
+786 APLGV
-791 RITELPMT
+791 RINELPMT
-799 PSGLWKLIERARRS
+799 PDRLWRLIRDARKARN
-813 PAAPADRAP
+813 A
-822 VERADRSPAAPAAGH
+822 
-837 PRSEPT
+837 
-843 TRTPLQ
+843 